1 MVASYNDGRKI
12 IDILLTY
19 LSLEDSYLSLE
30 DSILMM
36 EKVWEEVGRHT
47 DNPSLEETVI
57 LFKKFLEAEWF
68 FQKEYPNGIDWF
80 THYQLKKIPCF
91 RK

>member
-12 IDILLTY
+12 IDILLA
-19 LSLEDSYLSLE
+19 YLSLE

-36 EKVWEEVGRHT
+36 EKVWKEVGRHT

-57 LFKKFLEAEWF
+57 LFKKFLEAEWEYSLPTQKDTL
-68 FQKEYPNGIDWF
+68 FQEVKS
-80 THYQLKKIPCF
+80 
-91 RK
+91 

>member
-19 LSLEDSYLSLE
+19 LPLE
-30 DSILMM
+30 DSISMM

-57 LFKKFLEAEWF
+57 LFKKFLEAEWEYSLPTQKDTL
-68 FQKEYPNGIDWF
+68 FQEV
-80 THYQLKKIPCF
+80 
-91 RK
+91 RS